1 MGGAET
7 SLGTSLRPDVVAAL
21 GRPEPRLVDRLVAG
35 LAGVPRGGPAAGR
48 AGAVAPSA
56 VVATP
61 HLRVWSSR
69 ALTPWTAGDRH
80 GWTWAAAAPEVTPT
94 SWEHAATGAVAP
106 GVAIGPDGGVVHA
119 DGLALQDLYARRVGD
134 AVYLSTRLLP
144 LLDLDEGRLTPDL
157 AAWGAILTVGAPV
170 GDGTPVREVRR
181 LRAGSAWTVTA
192 DGELGERTAAPL
204 WDDLPPAPAPAEMT
218 ELLTAA
224 VPAGDDPVVVT
235 LSGGW
240 DSRVLAS
247 LARRRG
253 HPVEAW
259 TTYQYHP
266 KEKDLVWAQ
275 RVARAMGVPQRMVL
289 PQGRDWADQQARVRR
304 RMEFQTW
311 MHTWLFPL
319 AEALHEQ
326 PLPVLDGGYGDALL
340 RADLAG
346 KAAAG
351 DLPWPRSLFDGTGG
365 RRLDFLADGAAA
377 PLREAALA
385 AYADLGA
392 TVADHPNRHTLLQLL
407 TRQNRAVT
415 SAARLLVGP
424 ETAVWMPFAHPSV
437 VRAALAVP
445 LADKQRHA
453 YYREMLRTACG
464 PEGELRSSNDP
475 GARGQKVRN
484 AFLPPALVG
493 SLMATVRR
501 SERAT
506 ALLGPLLR
514 EALAT
519 DDVEPL
525 RRRLRP
531 VDVLAWA
538 ALLADVEEEY
548 AGRLDWSGWPGG

>member
-1 MGGAET
+1 MPDADA
-7 SLGTSLRPDVVAAL
+7 SLSPSARPEVVAAL
-21 GRPEPRLVDRLVAG
+21 GSPTPVLVDRLVAG
-35 LAGVPRGGPAAGR
+35 LGCGAA
-48 AGAVAPSA
+48 PTT

-61 HLRVWSSR
+61 HLRVWASGD
-69 ALTPWTAGDRH
+69 LEPWAAGDRR
-80 GWTWAAAAPEVTPT
+80 GWTWAAAAPEVVPT
-94 SWEHAATGAVAP
+94 SWEGAANDAAAP
-106 GVAIGPDGGVVHA
+106 GVAVDPDGGTVHA
-119 DGLALQDLYARRVGD
+119 DGLGLQDLYARRIGA

-144 LLDLDEGRLTPDL
+144 LVELDEGRLTPDL
-157 AAWGAILTVGAPV
+157 AAWGAILTVGAPL
-170 GDGTPVREVRR
+170 GAGTPVGEVRR
-181 LRAGSAWTVTA
+181 LTSGAAWGVTR
-192 DGELGERTAAPL
+192 DGRLIERTARPL
-204 WDDLPPAPAPAEMT
+204 WDTAPSTPPPPAEMT

-266 KEKDLVWAQ
+266 KEKDVVWAQ
-275 RVARAMGVPQRMVL
+275 RVAGSLGVPQRMVL
-289 PQGRDWADQQARVRR
+289 PQGRDWAAHQAAVRR
-304 RMEFQTW
+304 RLEFQSW

-319 AEALHEQ
+319 TDALHGQ

-340 RADLAG
+340 RADMAG
-346 KAAAG
+346 KAAANG
-351 DLPWPRSLFDGTGG
+351 IPWPLSQFLGSGG
-365 RRLDFLADGAAA
+365 RRLEFLAEQAR
-377 PLREAALA
+377 PVLFEAATQ
-385 AYADLGA
+385 AYAVVAAG
-392 TVADHPNRHTLLQLL
+392 VADHANRETLLQLL

-415 SAARLLVGP
+415 TAARLLVGP
-424 ETAVWMPFAHPSV
+424 ETEVWMPFTHPTV
-437 VRAALAVP
+437 VRAAVSVP
-445 LADKQRHA
+445 LADKQDHA

-464 PEGELRSSNDP
+464 PEGELRSSNDH
-475 GARGQKVRN
+475 GARGQKKKN

-514 EALAT
+514 EAVAA
-519 DDVEPL
+519 DDVEAL
-525 RRRLRP
+525 RRRPRP

-538 ALLADVEEEY
+538 AMLADVEEQY